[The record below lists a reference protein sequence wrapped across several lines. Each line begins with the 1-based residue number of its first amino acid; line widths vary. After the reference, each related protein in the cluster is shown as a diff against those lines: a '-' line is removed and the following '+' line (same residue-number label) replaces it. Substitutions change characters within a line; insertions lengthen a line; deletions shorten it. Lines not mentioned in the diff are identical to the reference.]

1 MHDPEAVVG
10 TLVLAFDDDPLTS
23 WLFPDAEDRRVALP
37 HVFGPA
43 VAASIEAGELA
54 VAGAGSA
61 VAVWLPPADHDAEI
75 GGDRELPA
83 AFLPHLERLE
93 IFNRLVLARHPRG
106 RAHLYLPFL
115 GVRPQRR
122 GEGLGSALLAD
133 RLARAD
139 AEGAPAYLEASSP
152 RNRPLY
158 ERHGF
163 RELGEPVVLPG
174 GPTVR
179 PMWRDPKTDEEE
191 N

>member
-1 MHDPEAVVG
+1 MHDPEVVVA
-10 TLVLAFDDDPLTS
+10 TLVAAFDDDPLTS
-23 WLFPDAEDRRVALP
+23 WLFPDAEARRAALP

-43 VAASIEAGELA
+43 VAASIAAEELA
-54 VAGAGSA
+54 VAGDGSA

-83 AFLPHLERLE
+83 SFLPHLERLE

-106 RAHLYLPFL
+106 RMHLYLPFL
-115 GVRPQRR
+115 GVLPGRR
-122 GEGLGSALLAD
+122 GAGLGSALLAD

-139 AEGAPAYLEASSP
+139 AEGVPAYLEASSP
-152 RNRPLY
+152 RSRPLY

-163 RELGEPVVLPG
+163 RDLGEPVVLPG
-174 GPTVR
+174 GPPVW
-179 PMWRDPKTDEEE
+179 PMWRDPKTNDEE